1 MTDGKPPPPARQ
13 HANARLVPADRR
25 EAIVRIVFTLGFLWL
40 ALPITRLVEERW
52 IAITWH
58 RVEATVTSV
67 VSGGDRVPKQGYPF
81 HVMLEATLPDG
92 RRIAPPAPVTL
103 YSSTLD
109 PSARQPYGEG
119 RRRPPQP
126 GDTVPAYADARGAG
140 TLLPI
145 ERMMKVGFAII
156 LGLFASF
163 MIGMSVWRLRN
174 PP

>member
-1 MTDGKPPPPARQ
+1 MTDQPPPARYLA
-13 HANARLVPADRR
+13 HRRLVPADRR
-25 EAIVRIVFTLGFLWL
+25 EAIQRIVGSLGFFLLFL
-40 ALPITRLVEERW
+40 AISGLPGERW
-52 IAITWH
+52 IAITWP
-58 RVEATVTSV
+58 RVEATVTSAV
-67 VSGGDRVPKQGYPF
+67 PGGELEKQGYPF

-126 GDTVPAYADARGAG
+126 GETVPAYADARGAG

-145 ERMMKVGFAII
+145 ENMKKVGLAII
-156 LGLFASF
+156 LGLFVSF
-163 MIGMSVWRLRN
+163 NIGISVWRLQN